1 MRITY
6 RSRDSKEYW
15 AARWESI
22 PADAVMENEDVYPLK
37 HARKAI
43 GDSLG
48 PVLEAG
54 CGAGRVLRYFH
65 AQGKD
70 IVGFDY
76 IAVAV
81 EKLRA
86 ADPSLRVDVGDI
98 TSMSYPDEAF
108 EVALAFGLYH
118 GIETGLDNA
127 LSETFR
133 VLAKGG
139 VVCASFR
146 ADNFQNRM
154 VDWLQDLQ
162 AGRTA
167 KPNRRLFHKLNLT
180 KGELRELFE
189 RYGFI
194 VENIEPVENMP
205 ILYKFKPFRAVNHKN
220 FDENRARKEGYQ
232 LNRVGDYIQK
242 KLIKFFPDQFCN
254 VYVLFGRK

>member
-6 RSRDSKEYW
+6 RSKDSKEYW
-15 AARWESI
+15 TTRWENI
-22 PADAVMENEDVYPLK
+22 PADTVMENEDVYPLK
-37 HARKAI
+37 HARIAI

-65 AQGKD
+65 ALEQD

-108 EVALAFGLYH
+108 EVVLAFGLYH

-146 ADNFQNRM
+146 ADNLQNRM
-154 VDWLQDLQ
+154 VDWLHDL
-162 AGRTA
+162 RTS
-167 KPNRRLFHKLNLT
+167 KHDKSSRRLFHKLNLT
-180 KGELRELFE
+180 KGELCALFE
-189 RYGFI
+189 RHGFL
-194 VENIEPVENMP
+194 VENIDPVENMP
-205 ILYKFKPFRAVNHKN
+205 ILYKFKVFRAVNHKD
-220 FDENRARKEGYQ
+220 FDENRARREGYQ